1 MRFPV
6 LLSAFAFL
14 FLIAC
19 NGNPEHKVEE
29 ISSAESNPQVDSTNQ
44 LTSAPDPAIAVY
56 FFMDEK
62 WMGEEPAL
70 EENQNFYSNLSYRFY
85 GFEDG
90 SDLLR
95 NSGGG
100 PIGAQWNVENDL
112 ILLFEADSF
121 LNLNI
126 NGESLLLEAQIPNAD
141 FPNLKLI
148 RLPVNKWL
156 PSLKPFSK
164 EHLSDFIQ
172 SRQQFENWTESDADW
187 TEVFLSEGEEMLP
200 GELLEVE
207 VNCLDLSYKFILNF
221 AYGE

>member
-6 LLSAFAFL
+6 LLSAFV
-14 FLIAC
+14 FLILMAC
-19 NGNPEHKVEE
+19 NGKPKPQVEE
-29 ISSAESNPQVDSTNQ
+29 KSSAESNPQVDSTNQ
-44 LTSAPDPAIAVY
+44 LTSAPEPAIAVY
-56 FFMDEK
+56 LLMDEK
-62 WMGEEPAL
+62 WLGEEPAL
-70 EENQNFYSNLSYRFY
+70 EEIQNFYSNLSYRFY

-100 PIGAQWNVENDL
+100 PIGVQWNVENDL

-121 LNLNI
+121 LNLNL
-126 NGESLLLEAQIPNAD
+126 NGDALLLEAQIPNAD
-141 FPNLKLI
+141 FPKLKMI
-148 RLPVNKWL
+148 RLPVENWL
-156 PSLKPFSK
+156 PSLKPFGK
-164 EHLSDFIQ
+164 EHLPDFIQ

-187 TEVFLSEGEEMLP
+187 TEAFLSEGEDMLP

-207 VNCLDLSYKFILNF
+207 VHCPDLSYKLVLNF